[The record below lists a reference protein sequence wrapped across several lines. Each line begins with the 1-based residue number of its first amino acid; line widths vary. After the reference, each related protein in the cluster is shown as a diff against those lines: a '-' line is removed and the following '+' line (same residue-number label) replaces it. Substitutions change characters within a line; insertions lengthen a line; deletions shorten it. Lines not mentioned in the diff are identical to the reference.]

1 MKLWFDILLNV
12 FTTDTSTLNKIKQFY
27 PRQLIKSIKL
37 WLSSRDLKNL
47 NTDKQNF
54 EKSPMH
60 TLNFYILIS
69 RKLLCVQTANRKE
82 WGMVQLCITGHCGED
97 TWNINYNAAIL

>member
-1 MKLWFDILLNV
+1 MQQLKIINV
-12 FTTDTSTLNKIKQFY
+12 SDEIVIWYIVELFHHGH
-27 PRQLIKSIKL
+27 LIKSIKL

-47 NTDKQNF
+47 DTDKQNF
-54 EKSPMH
+54 KSPMH

-82 WGMVQLCITGHCGED
+82 WGTVQLCITGQCGED

>member
-1 MKLWFDILLNV
+1 MKLWFDILLNF

-60 TLNFYILIS
+60 ILNFYILIS
-69 RKLLCVQTANRKE
+69 RKLLCVQTEKNEE
-82 WGMVQLCITGHCGED
+82 WFNFALQVTVD